1 MKLAK
6 LMDRGA
12 MSQLSQFRNV
22 MGDVAKGRFKRS
34 AAIVGVAAKSTDAFN
49 LQRKIQLPFVFEPRT
64 LTFGQNSENHV
75 PADIQ
80 SDGRSVQRREVSV
93 EPDKGRAVRRQ
104 VKVRRSLVDR
114 AGKQLDQIN
123 LIH

>member
-1 MKLAK
+1 
-6 LMDRGA
+6 

-22 MGDVAKGRFKRS
+22 MRNVAKRRFERS
-34 AAIVGVAAKSTDAFN
+34 AAVVSVATKSSDSLN

-64 LTFGQNSENHV
+64 LAFGEDAENHV

-93 EPDKGRAVRRQ
+93 EPDKRRAVRRQ

>member
-1 MKLAK
+1 MKPAK

-22 MGDVAKGRFKRS
+22 MGDMAKGRFKRY
-34 AAIVGVAAKSTDAFN
+34 ATIVGVAAKSSDAFN

-64 LTFGQNSENHV
+64 LAFGQNSENNV

-80 SDGRSVQRREVSV
+80 SDGRSVQRREVSI
-93 EPDKGRAVRRQ
+93 EPDKRRAVRRQ

-114 AGKQLDQIN
+114 AGKQLNQIN